1 MSRPDS
7 FLPISQLVIVNF
19 ELKILLYHIPPYLD
33 CCIYTYIWLEE
44 KFGRD
49 EHIFALISL

>member
-33 CCIYTYIWLEE
+33 CYIYVYMVGGKIWQ
-44 KFGRD
+44 R
-49 EHIFALISL
+49 